1 MQYNYISSI
10 HINLSLCGIFVVV
23 KMYLSLRDNLDELKA
38 KKYLKKKEIANYST
52 KTIKCPLYTLPK
64 KIS

>member
-1 MQYNYISSI
+1 
-10 HINLSLCGIFVVV
+10 
-23 KMYLSLRDNLDELKA
+23 MYSSLRDNLDELKA
-38 KKYLKKKEIANYST
+38 KRYLKEKEIANYST